1 LAEGSD
7 SMKGWYLAGLMG
19 KVSVLVF
26 AWAAAG
32 SAQVTDP
39 FGLSLS
45 VSEANGGR
53 ELAVAFRVPDAHY
66 LYAEKLDI
74 AVEGGGV
81 RPADIPVPLAK
92 ADPLSGDMVDVYSH
106 DFVLRYHL
114 DGGALE
120 DMTVTVGYM
129 GCNQQLCFMPQSRQ
143 FRLDAAGRGVERI
156 PGEGGP
162 VPAEDRSGDVF
173 AGLRMTGRAAGYL
186 SRAEFLSFVERVESG
201 RGLERGWLEEQVA
214 GRGIWIGIL
223 AILLG
228 GLALNLTPCVL
239 PMIPVNIAII
249 GAGAQAGSRRRGF
262 LLGTVY
268 GGGIALVYGVLGLVV
283 VLTGSQF
290 GALNASPWF
299 NLGIAILFSL
309 LALAMFGVF
318 HLDFTRFQTSLGGT
332 VAPGGSYLAALLFG
346 GVAALLAG
354 ACVAPVVISVLVLA
368 TEFYQRGNGVA
379 LLLPFVLGVGMALPW
394 PFAGAGLSFLPKPG
408 RWMERV
414 KTGFGVVILAA
425 AAYYGYL
432 GVTLLRPAL
441 AGHGEAHESV
451 DGFWQTSPAVAV
463 AMARETGK
471 PLFIDFWATWCKN
484 CKAMEATT
492 LRDGAVLQALSP
504 YVRLKYQ
511 SENLSDPAI
520 RTVLDALGIRGLPSY
535 VVMEDAGEDP

>member
-1 LAEGSD
+1 
-7 SMKGWYLAGLMG
+7 MKGWFAAGLARS
-19 KVSVLVF
+19 VIVLVF
-26 AWAAAG
+26 AWVCVA
-32 SAQVTDP
+32 SAQVADP

-45 VSEANGGR
+45 VAEANGGR

-66 LYAEKLDI
+66 LYAGELDV
-74 AVEGGGV
+74 AVEGGSI
-81 RPADIPVPLAK
+81 RPSDIPVPLAK

-120 DMTVTVGYM
+120 DMTVTVAYM

-143 FRLDAAGRGVERI
+143 FRLDAAGRGVEQI

-162 VPAEDRSGDVF
+162 APAEDRGADVF

-186 SRAEFLSFVERVESG
+186 STAEFLSFVERVESG

-214 GRGIWIGIL
+214 GRGLWIGIL

-268 GGGIALVYGVLGLVV
+268 GGGIALVYGILGLVV

-290 GALNASPWF
+290 GTLNASPWF
-299 NLGIAILFSL
+299 NLGIAVLFCL

-332 VAPGGSYLAALLFG
+332 AAPGGSYLAALLFG

-414 KTGFGVVILAA
+414 KIGFGIVILVA

-441 AGHGEAHESV
+441 ASHGEAQGGN
-451 DGFWQTSPAVAV
+451 DGFWQSSPAVAV

-471 PLFIDFWATWCKN
+471 PLFVDFWATWCKN
-484 CKAMEATT
+484 CKAMDATT
-492 LRDGAVLQALSP
+492 LRDDAVLQALSP
-504 YVRLKYQ
+504 YVRLKFQ
-511 SENLSDPAI
+511 AEDLSDPAI